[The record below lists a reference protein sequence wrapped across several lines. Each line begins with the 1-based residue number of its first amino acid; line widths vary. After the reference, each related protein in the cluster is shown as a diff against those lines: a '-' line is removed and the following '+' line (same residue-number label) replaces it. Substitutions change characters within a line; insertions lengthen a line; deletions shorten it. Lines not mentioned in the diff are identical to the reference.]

1 MRIQVIILG
10 LMIVT
15 AISSCKKDSESICA
29 DGKIKD
35 YTSQLDGCG
44 ILIELD
50 NGSRIMPVEIPP
62 GTSLINNKRVSVCYT
77 SKPVMNVCMAGET
90 VKITKLIYLP

>member
-1 MRIQVIILG
+1 MRIRVIILC
-10 LMIVT
+10 LMVVT
-15 AISSCKKDSESICA
+15 AISSCRKNTDSICA
-29 DGKIKD
+29 DGIIKD

-44 ILIELD
+44 ILIELE
-50 NGSRIMPVEIPP
+50 NGSRIMPVETPP
-62 GTSLINNKRVSVCYT
+62 GTSLINNKRVTVCYV